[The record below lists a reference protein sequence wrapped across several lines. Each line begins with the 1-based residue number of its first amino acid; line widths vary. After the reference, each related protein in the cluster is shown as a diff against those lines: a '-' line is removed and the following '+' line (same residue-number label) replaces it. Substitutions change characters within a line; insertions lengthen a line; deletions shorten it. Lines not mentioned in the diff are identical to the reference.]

1 MKDVVNS
8 LGLPECSSW
17 DDGRKRLQ
25 NYFDSEG
32 DARGKT
38 FKEEI
43 TTYIAKRHELVE
55 SGNYFTIQPPL
66 FFFKRGDKRNLTLNI
81 DEMFHIMTIEE
92 RTIREFKLSI
102 YEPQLPAAEITKK
115 FSEFQLHSLKYG
127 INGLET
133 EFYKAIAKS
142 SYGK

>member
-55 SGNYFTIQPPL
+55 SGNYFTIQPPAL
-66 FFFKRGDKRNLTLNI
+66 HFLRRKPDLVSTKHI
-81 DEMFHIMTIEE
+81 DEMFRNMYKNEE
-92 RTIREFKLSI
+92 NLSVL
-102 YEPQLPAAEITKK
+102 EPQLPAAAITDK